1 MTTAAE
7 QLGRALAGHYVID
20 RELGAGG
27 MATVF
32 LARDVRHAR
41 QVAIKVVRP
50 DLAERL
56 GAERFLRETQTTA
69 TLHHPNIVPLYDSG
83 EAEGLLYYVMPY
95 VEGETLRDR
104 LRREGQLAVA
114 DAVSITC
121 DIADALDYAHRRGI
135 VHRDVKPENI
145 LLHERR
151 ALIADFGIALAME
164 SSGGDLRLTGTG
176 MSIGT
181 PQYMSPEQAMG
192 ERHITARTDIFALGA
207 ILYEMLAGEPPFT
220 GETAQ
225 AIVAK
230 MLAVTPAPICDIR
243 TAVPAH
249 VGDAIDRALQKVA
262 ADRWATAA
270 VFADALR
277 TPTDAMRATS
287 GSGPAAPPA
296 RWSAGRLAVAAL
308 VVVGAAFIGVVLGR
322 RVLAPQPANAIVA
335 RAIIPLAQDQ
345 LLSISSY
352 PLRLSPDGRFL
363 VYIGDDSGKARL
375 FLRPLADTLTQLMP
389 GTDGAHTPFFSPDG
403 AWVAFFAD
411 GKLQKVPR
419 VGGAPIAMA
428 DVPRAEAGADWGEDG
443 SILYALA
450 DSALYQVPSVG
461 GTPRAIIM
469 APTSPAQR
477 HALGALRW
485 PAVLPD
491 KARALVSTD
500 SGVGIIDL
508 ASGEVRTL
516 FRGRQAHYLPTGHLV
531 FDDNEGRVRIVGFDL
546 RRGEVTGPSV
556 PVFEAFRGPGGG
568 AVYFTVADN
577 GTLVYAPGSF
587 KRSLVRVDRN
597 GRETPINVEP
607 RGYRF
612 PAVSPDGKFVAVT
625 VDPRPSAIWLID
637 LAHERAVP
645 LTTGREHSI
654 APIWS
659 PDGTRIAFSGYSTT
673 YNAVIGEAVWMLPQ
687 AGSPVHPVLTPGA
700 EGRGRGHGLV
710 TSDWT
715 RSDGF
720 VGHRSDPARGKANDQ
735 LVQFRLNDTTVTP
748 ILTSAADDKHPA
760 VSSDGRWLAYTSNL
774 SGANEV
780 YVRPFP
786 GGGTSVLVSSRGGVD
801 PHWSRNGT
809 ELFYRSGTRIMS
821 VAVQP
826 GATFGVRGAPQLLFS
841 GPFDFSQD
849 RNWSVSPDGTFI
861 MVKGDPTMG
870 RQLRV
875 VFNWFEE
882 MAGAG
887 RK

>member
-7 QLGRALAGHYVID
+7 QLGRALAGRYEIE

-32 LARDVRHAR
+32 LARDVRHGR
-41 QVAIKVVRP
+41 QVAIKVLRP

-104 LRREGQLAVA
+104 LRREGQLAVT
-114 DAVSITC
+114 DAVSIAC
-121 DIADALDYAHRRGI
+121 DVADALDYAHRRGI

-151 ALIADFGIALAME
+151 ALVADFGIALALE
-164 SSGGDLRLTGTG
+164 SSGSDLRLTGTG

-192 ERHITARTDIFALGA
+192 ERHITARTDIFALGS

-230 MLAVTPAPICDIR
+230 MLAVTPAPIRDIR
-243 TAVPAH
+243 TAVPAQ
-249 VGDAIDRALQKVA
+249 VAAAIDGALQKVA

-270 VFADALR
+270 AFADALKAPGDGR
-277 TPTDAMRATS
+277 RVES
-287 GSGPAAPPA
+287 GSGPAARPA
-296 RWSAGRLAVAAL
+296 RWTTSRMAAAAL
-308 VVVGAAFIGVVLGR
+308 LVFGAASGTFWLGR
-322 RVLAPQPANAIVA
+322 SLGDRPSSSATVA

-345 LLSISSY
+345 LLSIISY
-352 PLRLSPDGRFL
+352 PLRLSPDGRYL

-375 FLRPLADTLTQLMP
+375 FLRPLADSLTTLMP
-389 GTDGAHTPFFSPDG
+389 GTEGGRTPFFSPDG

-411 GKLQKVPR
+411 GKLMKVPR
-419 VGGAPIAMA
+419 SGGAPIAIA

-443 SILYALA
+443 RILYAVA
-450 DSALYQVPSVG
+450 DSALYLVPGDG

-469 APTSPAQR
+469 APASPARR

-485 PAVLPD
+485 PAALPD
-491 KARALVSTD
+491 RARALVTTD
-500 SGVGIIDL
+500 SGIGIMEL

-516 FRGRQAHYLPTGHLV
+516 FRGRQARYLPTGHLV
-531 FDDNEGRVRIVGFDL
+531 FDDNEGRIRIVGFDA
-546 RRGEVTGPSV
+546 RRGEVTGTSM

-568 AVYFTVADN
+568 AGYFTVANN

-587 KRSLVRVDRN
+587 HRSLVRVDRN

-612 PAVSPDGKFVAVT
+612 PAVSPDGNFVAVT
-625 VDPRPSAIWLID
+625 VDPRPSSIWLVD

-645 LTTGREHSI
+645 LTTGREHSLE
-654 APIWS
+654 PIWS
-659 PDGTRIAFSGYSTT
+659 PDGTRIAFIGYSTT
-673 YNAVIGEAVWMLPQ
+673 YSVWRSQPVWILPQ
-687 AGSPVHPVLTPGA
+687 PGSAVHPVFAPAMAGRAAGLTP
-700 EGRGRGHGLV
+700 
-710 TSDWT
+710 TDWT
-715 RSDGF
+715 RSAGF
-720 VGHRSDPARGKANDQ
+720 VGFESDPARGKEHDQ
-735 LVQFRLNDTTVTP
+735 LVQFRLDDSTVTP
-748 ILTSAADDKHPA
+748 ILTSSADDKQPA
-760 VSSDGRWLAYTSNL
+760 LSPDGKWLAYTSNL

-786 GGGTSVLVSSRGGVD
+786 AAGASVLVSSRGGVE
-801 PHWSRNGT
+801 PHWSRTGM
-809 ELFYRSGTRIMS
+809 ELYYRSGTRIMA
-821 VAVQP
+821 VAVQAA
-826 GATFGVRGAPQLLFS
+826 ATFSMRGAPQVLFS

-849 RNWSVSPDGTFI
+849 HNWSPSPDGTFI

-882 MAGAG
+882 LKAAG
-887 RK
+887 RE

>member
-1 MTTAAE
+1 MTTALE
-7 QLGRALAGHYVID
+7 LLTRALAGRYVIE
-20 RELGAGG
+20 REVGAGG

-41 QVAIKVVRP
+41 PVAIKVLRP
-50 DLAERL
+50 ELAERL

-114 DAVSITC
+114 DAVGIAC
-121 DIADALDYAHRRGI
+121 DVADALDYAHRHDI

-151 ALIADFGIALAME
+151 ALIADFGIALALE
-164 SSGGDLRLTGTG
+164 SGAGDLRLTGTG
-176 MSIGT
+176 ISIGT

-225 AIVAK
+225 AIIAK
-230 MLAVTPAPICDIR
+230 MLAVTPAPVRDIR

-249 VGDAIDRALQKVA
+249 VADAIDRSLQKVA
-262 ADRWATAA
+262 ADRFATAA
-270 VFADALR
+270 EFAAALR
-277 TPTDAMRATS
+277 TPTDGMRVPS
-287 GSGPAAPPA
+287 GSGPVARPA
-296 RWSAGRLAVAAL
+296 RVGVARMIAAGVLLVAFAAGLVWFGRSLAARSSSSAV
-308 VVVGAAFIGVVLGR
+308 
-322 RVLAPQPANAIVA
+322 VA
-335 RAIIPLAQDQ
+335 RATIPLAQDQ

-352 PLRLSPDGRFL
+352 PLRLSPDGQYL

-375 FLRPLADTLTQLMP
+375 FLRPMADTLTTLLV
-389 GTDGAHTPFFSPDG
+389 GTEGASTPFFSPDG
-403 AWVAFFAD
+403 AWVAFFAG
-411 GKLQKVPR
+411 GKLLKVPR
-419 VGGAPIAMA
+419 AGGAPSAIT
-428 DVPRAEAGADWGEDG
+428 DVPGGESGADWGEDG
-443 SILYALA
+443 SIFFAVS
-450 DSALYQVPSVG
+450 DSALHQVPADG
-461 GTPRAIIM
+461 GAPRAIIM
-469 APTSPAQR
+469 APTAPTRR

-491 KARALVSTD
+491 RARVLVTTD
-500 SGVGIIDL
+500 SGIGLMEL

-516 FRGRQAHYLPTGHLV
+516 LRGRQARYLLSGHLV
-531 FDDNEGRVRIVGFDL
+531 FDDNEGRVRVVGFDL
-546 RRGEVTGPSV
+546 GRGEVTGTSV

-568 AVYFTVADN
+568 AVYYTVAHN

-587 KRSLVRVDRN
+587 HRSLVRVDRN
-597 GRETPINVEP
+597 GRETPINIES

-612 PAVSPDGKFVAVT
+612 PSVSPDGNFVAVT
-625 VDPRPSAIWLID
+625 VDPRPSSIWLVD
-637 LAHERAVP
+637 LVNERAIP
-645 LTTGREHSI
+645 LTTGATHSI
-654 APIWS
+654 LPIWS
-659 PDGTRIAFSGYSTT
+659 SDGTRIAFSGYPS
-673 YNAVIGEAVWMLPQ
+673 YRAGRSAPVWMLPQ
-687 AGSPVHPVLTPGA
+687 PGSTVHTVLPLSATGF
-700 EGRGRGHGLV
+700 GGV
-710 TSDWT
+710 TATDWT
-715 RSDGF
+715 RSAGIL
-720 VGHRSDPARGKANDQ
+720 GHERDPAKGKGRDQ
-735 LVQFRLNDTTVTP
+735 IVQLHLDDTTVVP
-748 ILTSAADDKHPA
+748 ILQSSADDRNPA
-760 VSSDGRWLAYTSNL
+760 LSPDGRWLAYNSHL

-786 GGGTSVLVSSRGGVD
+786 GGGNSVLVSARGGVE
-801 PHWSRNGT
+801 PHWSRSGA
-809 ELFYRSGTRIMS
+809 ELYFRSGARIMA

-826 GATFGVRGAPQLLFS
+826 GANFAVRGAPQLLFS

-849 RNWSVSPDGTFI
+849 RNWSPSPDGTFI
-861 MVKGDPTMG
+861 MVKGDPAMG

-882 MAGAG
+882 LRGAG